1 MKKLL
6 HDSDFNLIKKI
17 IKEIKLPKNK
27 IVLLFVGTI
36 ISSVITFV
44 RPYIVSS
51 LTDNGLL
58 KKKMSIVIV
67 WSMILCLITVF
78 EYGSEWLQIKI
89 FVQIKNQFVEN
100 MYQKA
105 LDKIVRAPYKF
116 SQNRTSAELLSTVS
130 NDINRVSL
138 LVSRST
144 LMIIEFLLQIIG
156 GALGI
161 IILNWKFILILLPI
175 LVIK

>member
-6 HDSDFNLIKKI
+6 HDSNFNLIKKI

-27 IVLLFVGTI
+27 MILLFGGTI

-67 WSMILCLITVF
+67 WSMIFMFNYCL
-78 EYGSEWLQIKI
+78 
-89 FVQIKNQFVEN
+89 
-100 MYQKA
+100 
-105 LDKIVRAPYKF
+105 
-116 SQNRTSAELLSTVS
+116 
-130 NDINRVSL
+130 
-138 LVSRST
+138 
-144 LMIIEFLLQIIG
+144 
-156 GALGI
+156 
-161 IILNWKFILILLPI
+161 
-175 LVIK
+175 